1 MHFFKNYFLLLLSGL
16 LLAGCKGGFT
26 EALYDSD
33 EKSETVHIDVEK
45 DNIYFFG
52 LTPNKKIAVF
62 GEKYHYLLEEHK
74 SKDHQLIA
82 KIVKLPFRQHIYSQM
97 GIVNSTKEKPDEITT
112 ELYLALDTSKL
123 SKKHLKTAAD
133 LGFKNLSYKTAFYNM
148 TKQYKYKIDLEKLNR
163 EKKIWYRKIDLVGHR
178 YLPKAGAHYV
188 AKNHY
193 PFSETIEIYTN
204 IEHLPAEKG
213 ANVSTIL
220 LTPFA
225 AVADVAVG
233 ILAVP
238 AYIGI
243 KAACIGQNDGLICQ

>member
-45 DNIYFFG
+45 DHIYFFG

-62 GEKYHYLLEEHK
+62 GEKYHYLLAEQK
-74 SKDHQLIA
+74 PKDKQLIA
-82 KIVKLPFRQHIYSQM
+82 KLVKLPFKQHMYSQM
-97 GIVNSTKEKPDEITT
+97 GIVNSTKVKPDEITT
-112 ELYLALDTSKL
+112 ELYLALDISKL

-148 TKQYKYKIDLEKLNR
+148 TKQYKHKIDLEKLNR
-163 EKKIWYRKIDLVGHR
+163 EKKIWYREINLVGHR
-178 YLPKAGAHYV
+178 YLAKEGVNYV

-193 PFSETIEIYTN
+193 PFSETIEIHTN
-204 IEHLPAEKG
+204 LEYSPAEKG
-213 ANVSTIL
+213 PSVTTIL

-238 AYIGI
+238 AYIGLQ
-243 KAACIGQNDGLICQ
+243 AACIGQNDGFICQ